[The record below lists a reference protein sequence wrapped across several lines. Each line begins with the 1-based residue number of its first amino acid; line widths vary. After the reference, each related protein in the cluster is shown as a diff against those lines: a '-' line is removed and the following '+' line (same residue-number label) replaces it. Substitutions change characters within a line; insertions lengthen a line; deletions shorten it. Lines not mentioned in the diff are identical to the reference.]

1 MTSRTR
7 QIRRI
12 VGGEGKANESE
23 ALGMERGCAAQ
34 PPCWQR
40 ASHRSATRTRLAY
53 FFVLLGR
60 WQPPR
65 VTRAV
70 HTPRSAA
77 GSRQQAVGCLA
88 HYIRPQVRTIRIDRE
103 MPTSIAALAP
113 KIARILFG
121 IRLYLE
127 RDPRGASRHVTIAE
141 RRLPNGRHFR
151 CAARSLALYAA
162 NGQPEKPPQMAGRH
176 RTAVEQRSG
185 YFN

>member
-127 RDPRGASRHVTIAE
+127 RDPCVRASKRFI
-141 RRLPNGRHFR
+141 LPSFFKTKKGFENIDAIYRTTLYCEHFAFQSF
-151 CAARSLALYAA
+151 CK
-162 NGQPEKPPQMAGRH
+162 EKCLKIC
-176 RTAVEQRSG
+176 SI
-185 YFN
+185 Y